1 MVDCYGKY
9 PGMEGKDD
17 WKSESVAVS
26 YDYEKLLAEARDDVQ
41 GGLRWCEMGHV
52 VSNPRG
58 INNANLHLISVT
70 QI

>member
-41 GGLRWCEMGHV
+41 GGLR
-52 VSNPRG
+52 
-58 INNANLHLISVT
+58 
-70 QI
+70 